1 MRAAPR
7 GVPSGGVCPSCEN
20 RGADQKD
27 ASTRCDANAR
37 VPPPLASRCPA
48 HAPSS
53 LPNPFPHPQAPA
65 AAAALTLATALPAH
79 ASSSASLDNFIG
91 SLVAGGLLFAAI
103 AGAVV
108 FVSTFDTTVRR

>member
-1 MRAAPR
+1 MTRTHACPLPSPRAAPHAR
-7 GVPSGGVCPSCEN
+7 RPPSYHPS
-20 RGADQKD
+20 
-27 ASTRCDANAR
+27 
-37 VPPPLASRCPA
+37 
-48 HAPSS
+48 
-53 LPNPFPHPQAPA
+53 PHPQAPA

-108 FVSTFDTTVRR
+108 FVSTFDPTARR

>member
-1 MRAAPR
+1 MTRTHACPLPSPRAAPH
-7 GVPSGGVCPSCEN
+7 
-20 RGADQKD
+20 
-27 ASTRCDANAR
+27 AR
-37 VPPPLASRCPA
+37 RPPPP
-48 HAPSS
+48 HPS
-53 LPNPFPHPQAPA
+53 PHPQAPA

-108 FVSTFDTTVRR
+108 FVSTFDPTSRR

>member
-1 MRAAPR
+1 MTRTHACPLPSPRAAPHAR
-7 GVPSGGVCPSCEN
+7 PSPPSP
-20 RGADQKD
+20 R
-27 ASTRCDANAR
+27 
-37 VPPPLASRCPA
+37 
-48 HAPSS
+48 PSS
-53 LPNPFPHPQAPA
+53 HPQAPA

-108 FVSTFDTTVRR
+108 FVSTFDPTSRR

>member
-1 MRAAPR
+1 MRRA
-7 GVPSGGVCPSCEN
+7 
-20 RGADQKD
+20 
-27 ASTRCDANAR
+27 ANAR
-37 VPPPLASRCPA
+37 VPPPLASRCTA
-48 HAPSS
+48 HAPFSP
-53 LPNPFPHPQAPA
+53 PNPFPYPQAPA

-108 FVSTFDTTVRR
+108 FVSTFDPTSRK